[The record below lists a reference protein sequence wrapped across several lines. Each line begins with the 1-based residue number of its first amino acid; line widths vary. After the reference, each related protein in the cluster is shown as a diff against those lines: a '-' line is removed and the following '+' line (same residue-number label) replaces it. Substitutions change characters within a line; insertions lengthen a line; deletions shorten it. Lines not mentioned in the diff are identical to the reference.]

1 VSILNAELTRRE
13 PEILGVS
20 DDGTTFT
27 VRFRAPLSCG
37 WVQVH
42 VQSTAA
48 GEGGISAYDDTNY
61 TSTTL
66 VDCRADR
73 LQDVTVTLVAAVQN
87 IVYLIPVQ
95 YDAAGTK
102 VLFDGEGT
110 SPDNMASVTSTGI
123 YTSVSNTFTVPQLFA
138 DGLVGAPSVAFANDT
153 DNGLYLDVGYGAN
166 VWTLAAGGVAAL
178 RMGAAT
184 GGVQAVMAT
193 TGATP
198 VFVVAGSVTAT
209 ANGQFLKGQS
219 ISCLFANA
227 GAYTSLTV
235 TGLQFSPQFG
245 SSGSQTFAAGVS
257 LRLAGGAGGTP
268 TVTDWRGLQVDPPSG
283 VTLTTA
289 YGVYITALGGTT
301 GYGLWIGN
309 QANYAIY
316 TGTGTTRLGGGVIVP
331 HVSKATGYTLTGNDF
346 LVTVTAAC
354 TIELPAAA
362 SHTGRQYKIHA
373 DANNVIV
380 DDIEG
385 SNFTLMLGETLDVY
399 SNGTEWFA

>member
-1 VSILNAELTRRE
+1 MLRRPPSSDPYFTEVVSILNAELTRRE

-37 WVQVH
+37 WVQAH

-102 VLFDGEGT
+102 VLYDGEGGR
-110 SPDNMASVTSTGI
+110 PDNMAWA
-123 YTSVSNTFTVPQLFA
+123 NTIGVYA
-138 DGLVGAPSVAFANDT
+138 GAGLVVA
-153 DNGLYLDVGYGAN
+153 
-166 VWTLAAGGVAAL
+166 
-178 RMGAAT
+178 
-184 GGVQAVMAT
+184 
-193 TGATP
+193 
-198 VFVVAGSVTAT
+198 
-209 ANGQFLKGQS
+209 
-219 ISCLFANA
+219 
-227 GAYTSLTV
+227 
-235 TGLQFSPQFG
+235 
-245 SSGSQTFAAGVS
+245 
-257 LRLAGGAGGTP
+257 
-268 TVTDWRGLQVDPPSG
+268 
-283 VTLTTA
+283 
-289 YGVYITALGGTT
+289 
-301 GYGLWIGN
+301 
-309 QANYAIY
+309 
-316 TGTGTTRLGGGVIVP
+316 
-331 HVSKATGYTLTGNDF
+331 HVSKSTSYGMTAVDF
-346 LVTVTAAC
+346 IVTVTAAC
-354 TIELPAAA
+354 TITLPAAA
-362 SHTGRQYKIHA
+362 GHEGRQYKIHA